1 MTATTHYQVVRGATT
16 VGYALSKGESLWFT
30 PAGKVN
36 SKLAEELHLG
46 LLGMCPLPK
55 NTRLVAWRPE
65 PTPASA
71 AAAAE
76 GYDW

>member
-1 MTATTHYQVVRGATT
+1 MTPTHYQVVRGRTT

-46 LLGMCPLPK
+46 LLGVAPLPK
-55 NTRLVAWRPE
+55 DVTLVSWQPD
-65 PTPASA
+65 PAPPRAVS
-71 AAAAE
+71 E
-76 GYDW
+76 GYGW